1 MLWKSH
7 NLHRANLLNTENLY
21 RDSEIS
27 LKNMPENV
35 VSFGRR
41 SLAMQFDGIAWFRMP
56 SVAEAYK
63 LLKTSLKPVS

>member
-1 MLWKSH
+1 MLYKSH
-7 NLHRANLLNTENLY
+7 ILHGADLLNTEKMFLN
-21 RDSEIS
+21 SEIS

-35 VSFGRR
+35 VSIGRR
-41 SLAMQFDGIAWFRMP
+41 SLAIQFDGIAWFRMP